1 MALYLVQLK
10 TKKPTADDAVAVRAY
25 MQEIGAVEV
34 VRFEWMIT
42 SPQSIKELADDLATK
57 LGPDNRLAIQEVT
70 KGL

>member
-1 MALYLVQLK
+1 L
-10 TKKPTADDAVAVRAY
+10 
-25 MQEIGAVEV
+25 
-34 VRFEWMIT
+34 IT